1 MTDNE
6 RRERLAIEKLRVAA
20 KERHFTRANLW
31 NEEVNK
37 TEVGLRSLLFS
48 LAVFLFT
55 FTSPIFLEIK
65 DLSQDKKLL
74 FFLAWVLLISS
85 LIAGL
90 IQIVLDIRY
99 LFKGAERES
108 RGERMWSKAFIDYD
122 EYNLIVGEQK
132 RLYEDFSSHSGQ
144 HFLILQATFLL
155 LALLLIFSGASL
167 ILFR

>member
-1 MTDNE
+1 MTENE
-6 RRERLAIEKLRVAA
+6 SRERLAIEKLRVSA
-20 KERHFTRANLW
+20 KGRHFTRANLW
-31 NEEVNK
+31 NEDVNK
-37 TEVGLRSLLFS
+37 TETGLRSLLFS

-55 FTSPIFLEIK
+55 FTSPIFIEVK
-65 DLSQDKKLL
+65 SLSQDERLL

-108 RGERMWSKAFIDYD
+108 KGERMWSRAFIDYD
-122 EYNLIVGEQK
+122 EYNRTVREQEK
-132 RLYEDFSSHSGQ
+132 LYEDFSPHSNQ

-167 ILFR
+167 ILFK